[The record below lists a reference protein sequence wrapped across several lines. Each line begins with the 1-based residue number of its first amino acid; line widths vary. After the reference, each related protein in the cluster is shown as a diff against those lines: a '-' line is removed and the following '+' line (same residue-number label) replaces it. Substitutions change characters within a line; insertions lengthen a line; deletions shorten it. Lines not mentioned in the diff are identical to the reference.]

1 MSKSAKDPEDVGVPI
16 NQDVMVNTLNSYGV
30 TDMTDLLL
38 KEPSQQGIIGL
49 VVNCI

>member
-1 MSKSAKDPEDVGVPI
+1 MQSDADDVGVPI

-38 KEPSQQGIIGL
+38 KEPSQQGIIG
-49 VVNCI
+49 IHGD